1 MCMKKLLFLA
11 LSLLISLPAVS
22 AMTDLPYPR
31 YNQLKEYV
39 NALTNLMVIDFY
51 QRQNPS
57 PYAVLDKKTKT
68 LYVLDEKAQR
78 LATLTVRTYKGDEL
92 SKGGSGIYSF
102 VGVKDGVYYASAER
116 DNSVHG
122 LFLTQEAPP
131 VTKGMV
137 LYVIPETTAHRFRIR
152 NRQITFNS
160 EDVIKNLKDFNYSP
174 RNYTVYETHF
184 STDRNDRFSQ
194 RYVQALEREK
204 ARLME
209 IYKLE
214 NDEYNLLAE
223 FAYGVLA
230 PESDFGKS
238 WTYRLKEIAPY
249 AVSLRKGNG
258 LDTSNNSR
266 GPTQIKDIPELISK
280 HYGIEKHELHD
291 PEKAAIA
298 TLGKSAEFLIQIR
311 NRADQHAGI
320 NEETLQNYMYYLY
333 QGRRSEIINRTA
345 TPYFSIKG
353 NLIREAI
360 KGFHIE
366 ERF

>member
-1 MCMKKLLFLA
+1 MSILV
-11 LSLLISLPAVS
+11 SLPATS
-22 AMTDLPYPR
+22 ALTDQDYER
-31 YNQLKEYV
+31 YNDLKKYSNTLGDLV
-39 NALTNLMVIDFY
+39 VIDYY

-78 LATLTVRTYKGDEL
+78 LATLKVKTYAGDEL
-92 SKGGSGIYSF
+92 AKGGAGIYSLLGF
-102 VGVKDGVYYASAER
+102 KDGVYFARAEK
-116 DNSVHG
+116 DESVHA
-122 LFLTQEAPP
+122 LFLTTEAPP
-131 VTKGMV
+131 LTKGMV

-152 NRQITFNS
+152 NRHITFNS
-160 EDVIKNLKDFNYSP
+160 EDVIKNLKEFNYTP
-174 RNYTVYETHF
+174 RNYTVYETRF
-184 STDRNDRFSQ
+184 TTDRNDSFSQ
-194 RYVQALEREK
+194 RYVQSLEKEK

-223 FAYGVLA
+223 FAYGVLS
-230 PESDFGKS
+230 PETNFGKS
-238 WTYRLKEIAPY
+238 WTYRFKEMLPY
-249 AVSLRKGNG
+249 IVSLRKGNG
-258 LDTSNNSR
+258 LDTSENSR

-280 HYGIEKHELHD
+280 HYGIEKSELND

-311 NRADQHAGI
+311 NRADQHPGI
-320 NEETLQNYMYYLY
+320 TEETLQNYMYYLY
-333 QGRRSEIINRTA
+333 QGRRSEIINKTA
-345 TPYFSIKG
+345 TPNFSIKG